1 MEQKVK
7 KLFSKCFVRTYDYPF
22 IIGFL
27 EANGINGI
35 VPSLE
40 QNENRARLSYDM
52 FKDWWKHNF
61 DKKQQKEDD
70 AARVNEENTDNV
82 NVKYII
88 VRGYNPVV
96 IDMAEVMD
104 DFLQYNIKQAER
116 AFLSGV
122 NYKDFGNFIRNH
134 IVTDIFDL

>member
-61 DKKQQKEDD
+61 EKKQQKDD
-70 AARVNEENTDNV
+70 SARVNEENTDNV

-88 VRGYNPVV
+88 VRGYKPVV

-134 IVTDIFDL
+134 IVPDIFDL

>member
-7 KLFSKCFVRTYDYPF
+7 KLFSKCFVKTYDYPF

-61 DKKQQKEDD
+61 EKKQQKDD

-88 VRGYNPVV
+88 VRGYKPVV

-134 IVTDIFDL
+134 IVPYIFDL

>member
-7 KLFSKCFVRTYDYPF
+7 KLFSKCFVKTYDYPF

-61 DKKQQKEDD
+61 EKKKQKYD

-88 VRGYNPVV
+88 VRGYKPVV

-104 DFLQYNIKQAER
+104 DFFQYNIKQAER
-116 AFLSGV
+116 VFLSGV
-122 NYKDFGNFIRNH
+122 NYKDFCNFIRNH
-134 IVTDIFDL
+134 IVPDIFDL

>member
-7 KLFSKCFVRTYDYPF
+7 KLFSKCFVKTYDYPF

-61 DKKQQKEDD
+61 EKKQQKDD

-88 VRGYNPVV
+88 VRGYKPVV

-134 IVTDIFDL
+134 IVPDIFDL